1 MRRMI
6 AIAAGIGLACA
17 ALCASAGAVT
27 FDVPATLGD
36 REVRL
41 TWQPDADDPLY
52 TGNLEIFFEGRTA
65 VGSTEISQLLFDRFG
80 SALWT
85 ITRDGALIAKLREQ
99 VDTASRR
106 TWVTDTTLVGLT
118 GPVEVLTAAL
128 HPAGQ
133 LIAVGLADGRVAVW
147 RPGVGQGVT
156 LFGAHTG
163 ACEGIS
169 FKPDAVAADSS
180 FVTVGADGKLIEW
193 LRPGE
198 LRRETQVS
206 ATGGLTA
213 VGVVRKG
220 REEYAA
226 VGHADG
232 QLTVWTLGAESV
244 RLLRLDAH
252 PGHAVTSVIFSADG
266 GRIATADESGG
277 VRIWKTSDG
286 EPLGGYQVES
296 PGGGIFI
303 AYTPRASAYLAYATR
318 AGEIGV
324 LDGFIGLPFNAR
336 RNVGRAIT
344 AYALSPDGL
353 VGYFGSEIGELEWWH
368 QGQCIPSAATPECF
382 GGYMVWRGTA
392 ADSTALIKMRTY
404 QFGDT
409 TWNWTTLDTLRT
421 FIDPDSIIPRAGD
434 PDRAV
439 AGPHN
444 GIPYYYS
451 LTKYKLVFSDGKE
464 YVVLADSPRAK
475 LKGLYRVEPGGEP
488 TSLIPRVGPA
498 TVKPLL
504 DGVFVVPD
512 PYREDQAAS
521 HFEQDGPGH
530 VRFFHLPAVATVRIY
545 TTAGEL
551 VRTLEHRP
559 TAGGESGG
567 SMVWDLKNENQRDV
581 VSGVYFY
588 AVGTPSGES
597 KTGYLT
603 IVR

>member
-1 MRRMI
+1 MRREI

-17 ALCASAGAVT
+17 ALCAGAGAVT

-36 REVRL
+36 RSVQL

-52 TGNLEIFFEGRTA
+52 TGNLEIFFEGRATI
-65 VGSTEISQLLFDRFG
+65 GSSEISHLLFDRFG
-80 SALWT
+80 SALWV
-85 ITRDGALIAKLREQ
+85 ISRDGTLIARLREQ
-99 VDTASRR
+99 TDTGNRR
-106 TWVTDTTLVGLT
+106 TWVIDTTLVGLP
-118 GPVEVLTAAL
+118 GPVEVVSATL

-133 LIAVGLADGRVAVW
+133 LVAAGLADGRIAVW
-147 RPGVGQGVT
+147 RPGVGQGVS
-156 LFGAHTG
+156 LFAAHTG
-163 ACEGIS
+163 ACNGIS

-206 ATGGLTA
+206 AGALTA

-232 QLTVWTLGAESV
+232 QLTVWTLGSESV

-252 PGHAVTSVIFSADG
+252 PGRAVTSVIFSADG
-266 GRIATADESGG
+266 KRIASADDAGG
-277 VRIWKTSDG
+277 VRIWQTEDG
-286 EPLGGYQVES
+286 APLGGHQLED
-296 PGGGIFI
+296 PGGGTFI
-303 AYTPRASAYLAYATR
+303 AYTPRESAYLAYATR

-324 LDGFIGLPFNAR
+324 LDGFVGLPFNAR
-336 RNVGRAIT
+336 RNIGHTIT
-344 AYALSPDGL
+344 GYALSPDGL
-353 VGYFGSEIGELEWWH
+353 VGYFGSAIGELEWWH
-368 QGQCIPSAATPECF
+368 QGQCIPSATTPDCF
-382 GGYMVWRGTA
+382 GGYIVWRGTV
-392 ADSTALIKMRTY
+392 ADSTMLVKLRAY

-421 FIDPDSIIPRAGD
+421 FVDPDSIIPRGGD
-434 PDRAV
+434 PDRVA
-439 AGPHN
+439 AGPHD

-451 LTKYKLVFSDGKE
+451 LTKYRLVFSDGKE

-475 LKGLYRVEPGGEP
+475 LKGLYRTDPGGEP
-488 TSLIPRVGPA
+488 TALIPRVEPS
-498 TVKPLL
+498 THKPLL

-512 PYREDQAAS
+512 PYREDQASS
-521 HFEQDGPGH
+521 HFAQDGPGH

-545 TTAGEL
+545 TMSGEL

-567 SMVWDLKNENQRDV
+567 SLVWDLKNDNQRDV

-588 AVGTPSGES
+588 AVDTPSGES

-603 IVR
+603 VVR